1 MILMESGQV
10 YSWGFN
16 DYGQLGLGSKMDRQV
31 LRAWHGGVVTPR
43 GTGDHHLKHAI
54 KNTLTMYMM
63 MFYSSACSLI
73 FQTCFGFMPCS
84 LSSCKLWSSI

>member
-31 LRAWHGGVVTPR
+31 RVWHRWVVTPH
-43 GTGDHHLKHAI
+43 GTGDHYLKHAI
-54 KNTLTMYMM
+54 KNILTMYIMM
-63 MFYSSACSLI
+63 GVL
-73 FQTCFGFMPCS
+73 
-84 LSSCKLWSSI
+84 K